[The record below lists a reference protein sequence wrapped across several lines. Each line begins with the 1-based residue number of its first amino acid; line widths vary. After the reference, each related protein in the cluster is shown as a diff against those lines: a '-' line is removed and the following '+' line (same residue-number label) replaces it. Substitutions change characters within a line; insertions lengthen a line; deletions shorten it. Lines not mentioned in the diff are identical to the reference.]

1 MKTPLLLTLLLTL
14 SACASRPK
22 LYPNEQYKAVG
33 KKYAEKDVDQCIQD
47 GDEYMESGKGKQI
60 AKGAGTGAALGVA
73 FGAVSGLFGGGIGS
87 GAIRG
92 GATGAAVGA
101 TAGGLSPDQVKRNF
115 VNECL
120 SEKGYRVLGWD

>member
-1 MKTPLLLTLLLTL
+1 MNKAILLSLALLV
-14 SACASRPK
+14 SCASKPK

-33 KKYAEKDVDQCIQD
+33 KKAAQKDIDQCIAD
-47 GDEYMESGKGKQI
+47 ADEYMESGKGKQI
-60 AKGAGTGAALGVA
+60 AKGAGSGAAIGVA
-73 FGAVSGLFGGGIGS
+73 FGAVAGMFGGGIGR
-87 GAIRG
+87 GLVRG

-101 TAGGLSPDQVKRNF
+101 TAGGLSPDQVKRNY